1 MSGKILDKILNM
13 FYVRI
18 SKEAIM
24 TLKCIRESLGENYNL
39 GFYIRTLRIEE
50 KIKGSELA
58 AKLGISRQ
66 ELLQIEKN
74 QTVLSPKRAKE
85 IAELMG
91 VSPRLFVEL
100 AVSDLLKRQGI
111 EEFESVK
118 IKFKKKER

>member
-1 MSGKILDKILNM
+1 MIFSEM
-13 FYVRI
+13 
-18 SKEAIM
+18 
-24 TLKCIRESLGENYNL
+24 
-39 GFYIRTLRIEE
+39 
-50 KIKGSELA
+50 KGSELA

-100 AVSDLLKRQGI
+100 AVSDLLK
-111 EEFESVK
+111 EFESVK